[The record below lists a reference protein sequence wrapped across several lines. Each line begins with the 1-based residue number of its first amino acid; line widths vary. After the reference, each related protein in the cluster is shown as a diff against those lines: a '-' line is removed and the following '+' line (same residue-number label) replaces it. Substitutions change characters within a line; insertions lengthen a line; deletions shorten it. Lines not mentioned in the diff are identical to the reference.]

1 MHCPKQRGSYIKERG
16 EKTIIRNLRKQ
27 KCIEKERKGGNW
39 RGFVIG
45 WGGQHQRKILPRT
58 EDIKRREFLMSE
70 TIERGAKIF
79 STPDAR
85 FNYSWSRR
93 QGACMPQIMRLL
105 SEGKDRGT
113 TVTER
118 EREKNTCGIN
128 VRGRLIQFALVV
140 GEMCAL
146 YPRG

>member
-1 MHCPKQRGSYIKERG
+1 MRKFSLHLTHDLIIPRAGGKE
-16 EKTIIRNLRKQ
+16 
-27 KCIEKERKGGNW
+27 
-39 RGFVIG
+39 
-45 WGGQHQRKILPRT
+45 
-58 EDIKRREFLMSE
+58 
-70 TIERGAKIF
+70 
-79 STPDAR
+79 
-85 FNYSWSRR
+85 
-93 QGACMPQIMRLL
+93 ACMPQIMRLL

>member
-1 MHCPKQRGSYIKERG
+1 
-16 EKTIIRNLRKQ
+16 
-27 KCIEKERKGGNW
+27 
-39 RGFVIG
+39 
-45 WGGQHQRKILPRT
+45 
-58 EDIKRREFLMSE
+58 
-70 TIERGAKIF
+70 
-79 STPDAR
+79 
-85 FNYSWSRR
+85 
-93 QGACMPQIMRLL
+93 MPQIMRLL